1 MKRTFDDVE
10 DVPRY
15 AAIKDAYCDE
25 IEIVEFSDSLREE
38 CYEEFKDENP
48 LVYDEVTEFF
58 GLDTNFNTVILAQ
71 SIRNVKKC

>member
-1 MKRTFDDVE
+1 MKRTFDNIE

-15 AAIKDAYCDE
+15 AIVKDFDCE
-25 IEIVEFSDSLREE
+25 EVKIVELSDSLREE